1 MKMGAGM
8 AEQIGMYQ
16 LAVAYLMLV
25 VVFFLAMSNSLRI
38 SRELVVAT
46 LRMTLQL
53 FAAGLLLKYVFK
65 IDFWLASVALIVIMI
80 AFAVTVVLGRLEIRV
95 KRLPL
100 ILFASMGIG
109 SLSVLAIFIFLVI
122 GREPW
127 YDARY
132 VLPLGGMI
140 IGNSMTACALVTE
153 RFIAEVIGKRDQIE
167 TSLALGATYKEASM
181 TALRTAYRAALVPT
195 IASMTGMGIVHLPGM
210 MTGQILS
217 GVEPML
223 AVKYQVA
230 IIAAILAAAALS
242 SLVMLNLLRSRLFNK
257 CHQIER
263 AV

>member
-1 MKMGAGM
+1 M
-8 AEQIGMYQ
+8 AEQIGMSQ

-25 VVFFLAMSNSLRI
+25 AVFFIAMSNNLRI
-38 SRELVVAT
+38 SKDLIVAT

-65 IDFWLASVALIVIMI
+65 IDFWLASTGLIVVMI

-95 KRLPL
+95 KRLSM
-100 ILFASMGIG
+100 ILFASMGAG
-109 SLSVLAIFIFLVI
+109 SLSVLAVFIFLVV

-127 YDARY
+127 YDAQY

-140 IGNSMTACALVTE
+140 IGNAMTACALVTE
-153 RFIAEVIGKRDQIE
+153 RFTAEVIGKRDQIE
-167 TSLALGATYKEASM
+167 TSLSLGATYKEASM

-217 GVEPML
+217 GVEPLL

-242 SLVMLNLLRSRLFNK
+242 SLMMLHLLRGRFFTR

-263 AV
+263 SI